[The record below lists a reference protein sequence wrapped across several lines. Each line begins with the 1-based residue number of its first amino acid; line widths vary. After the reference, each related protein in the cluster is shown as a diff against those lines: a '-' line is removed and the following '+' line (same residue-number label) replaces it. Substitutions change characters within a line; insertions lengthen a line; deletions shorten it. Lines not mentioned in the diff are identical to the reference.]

1 VKNNENFHQYRL
13 LSNRLPNNN
22 HWRLDLVCGFQVNEM
37 AELSNV
43 ARGRFFG
50 VFEVAWLP
58 RWTIRPP
65 LLEDTAQFSKESSWF
80 AYTMRCLVLF
90 ICLVIIAASTGQSTE
105 DVKDI
110 KPVVQ
115 LKRRSLADQLTLWLE
130 DIFEMMLRRGEK
142 MVEKLP
148 VDKEEQRAIKGS
160 IQSITTRVSSM
171 SSRISN
177 SIVHVWN
184 TMMSRALT
192 FLRLDRLPAPVKEAI
207 RTWARSQRSDGDS
220 SEFYNRIDLDPITN

>member
-1 VKNNENFHQYRL
+1 MKNNENFHQYRL

-90 ICLVIIAASTGQSTE
+90 ICLVIIAASTGQFHYIYLSNESRKDLGNLQSNFNTIPSE
-105 DVKDI
+105 VKFHELI
-110 KPVVQ
+110 SERH
-115 LKRRSLADQLTLWLE
+115 LKESQNLFGNYWKVYKKIYWKLWKESPKELGKQWRIYRILADIYSPLNNSL
-130 DIFEMMLRRGEK
+130 
-142 MVEKLP
+142 
-148 VDKEEQRAIKGS
+148 KEFH
-160 IQSITTRVSSM
+160 
-171 SSRISN
+171 RISN
-177 SIVHVWN
+177 DSLY
-184 TMMSRALT
+184 S
-192 FLRLDRLPAPVKEAI
+192 FLLGSQPLDQVQ
-207 RTWARSQRSDGDS
+207 SCQ
-220 SEFYNRIDLDPITN
+220 IT

>member
-1 VKNNENFHQYRL
+1 MKNNENFHQYRL

-90 ICLVIIAASTGQSTE
+90 ICLVIIAASTGQFHYIYLSNESRKDLGNLQSNFNTFPSE
-105 DVKDI
+105 VKFHELI
-110 KPVVQ
+110 SERH
-115 LKRRSLADQLTLWLE
+115 LKESQNLFGNYWKVYKKIYWKLWKESPKELGKQWRIYRILADIYSPLNNSL
-130 DIFEMMLRRGEK
+130 
-142 MVEKLP
+142 
-148 VDKEEQRAIKGS
+148 KEFH
-160 IQSITTRVSSM
+160 
-171 SSRISN
+171 RISN
-177 SIVHVWN
+177 DSLY
-184 TMMSRALT
+184 S
-192 FLRLDRLPAPVKEAI
+192 FLLGSQPLDQVQ
-207 RTWARSQRSDGDS
+207 SCQ
-220 SEFYNRIDLDPITN
+220 IT